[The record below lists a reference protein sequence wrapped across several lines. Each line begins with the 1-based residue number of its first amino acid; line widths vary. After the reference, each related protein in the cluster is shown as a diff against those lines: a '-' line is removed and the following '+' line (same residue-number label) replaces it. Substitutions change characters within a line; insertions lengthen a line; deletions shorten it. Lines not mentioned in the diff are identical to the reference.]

1 LITSLEVPEN
11 VGCGIISPCKKELK
25 EIFERVLTWP
35 EDRQENIA
43 RVLSDIEEYDATEF
57 RRMDE
62 QVA

>member
-1 LITSLEVPEN
+1 MT
-11 VGCGIISPCKKELK
+11 KKELK